1 MTSIKILWHNN
12 KGFILLLALMFVFR
26 SAVADW
32 SYIPSSS
39 MNPTLIQGDRVGVNK
54 IAYSLRLPF
63 TLHHLVRW
71 GMPER
76 GDVITFD
83 SPLDELNLIKRV
95 VAIAGDTVAMRDN
108 TVLIN
113 GHAVQR
119 KLIQTSRLI
128 PTEMGLV
135 EAEIWQEQ
143 LGQKTYESARLVALN
158 RITDFDAVQVPA
170 GQILVLGDSR
180 DNSNDSRFIGFI
192 DVNRITGRAER
203 VVMSNDPESFYLPR
217 SSRWW
222 LAL

>member
-1 MTSIKILWHNN
+1 MWQNN
-12 KGFILLLALMFVFR
+12 KGFILFLGLMFVLR

-54 IAYSLRLPF
+54 LAYSLRVPF

-71 GMPER
+71 GAPAR

-83 SPLDELNLIKRV
+83 SPLDDVNLIKRV
-95 VAIAGDTVAMRDN
+95 VAIAGDTVEMRDN
-108 TVLIN
+108 TVIIN
-113 GHAVQR
+113 GQAVPRQ
-119 KLIQTSRLI
+119 LIQSSRLI
-128 PTEMGLV
+128 PSEMGPLD
-135 EAEIWQEQ
+135 AEIWQEQ
-143 LGQKTYESARLVALN
+143 LGQKKYESARLIALN
-158 RITDFDAVQVPA
+158 RFKDFDAVQVPA

-203 VVMSNDPESFYLPR
+203 VVMSHDPESLYMPR
-217 SSRWW
+217 SGRWW